1 MQSDPARRARGA
13 KKFTEIMGQPAE
25 QLERNFAD
33 LAPDLGTF
41 ILETVFGDVYQDPVL
56 DNRTRMIANVAAL
69 TALGTAAPQL
79 RNYLGA
85 ALRAGVS
92 RQELVAIMV
101 QLAAFAGLPA
111 AINGVAACREVFA
124 AADGAKKT

>member
-13 KKFTEIMGQPAE
+13 KKFAEIMGHPSE
-25 QLERNFAD
+25 QMEKNFTD
-33 LAPDLGTF
+33 LAPDLATF
-41 ILETVFGDVYQDPVL
+41 ILESVFGDVYQDATL
-56 DNRTRMIANVAAL
+56 DNRTRMIVNVAAL
-69 TALGTAAPQL
+69 TAMGTAQPQL
-79 RNYLGA
+79 RNYLNA

-101 QLAAFAGLPA
+101 QLAAFAGVPA

-124 AADGAKKT
+124 AADGGKK

>member
-13 KKFTEIMGQPAE
+13 KKFSEIMGHPAE

-33 LAPDLGTF
+33 LAPDLATF
-41 ILETVFGDVYQDPVL
+41 VLETVFGDIYQDPVL
-56 DNRTRMIANVAAL
+56 DTRTRMIANVAAL

-79 RNYLGA
+79 RNYLNA

-111 AINGVAACREVFA
+111 ALNGITACREVFA
-124 AADGAKKT
+124 AADGAKT